1 MIQSELPMSP
11 TPGLPEELQ
20 PAARVLMDAMAA
32 QQPLDRVFAD
42 FCARAYVK
50 PDWAGPASEFLTAQF
65 EGREMELAAMTRV
78 PDLIIELASGHQTL
92 TSVVTFEWA
101 AAADSARMSKL
112 AEALAATHSSMHNPE
127 AVHLMLAL
135 ATSLAIT
142 RYPRAEQMLALA
154 EPQATEEHQ
163 ESLAEAR
170 QWLAAGLVLRGSSQE
185 IRDLWNHRLRRRRT
199 HWTWNSDHEKA
210 ALEELELRL
219 QPDMEG
225 LDLYKAI
232 LPAEWWIEA
241 GQRAAER
248 AAGESRPGP
257 DEARSPTPI
266 IVAPVQT
273 EAPQTQGPAKSTPPY
288 QQPFTQDPF
297 LIFFA
302 GGLVGAAALSL
313 VIWISPFELKR
324 SPRNTE
330 TTPQAPAAS
339 EAGSNSPPVGQDLPG
354 TPAPPPEQ
362 ERWRQEQ
369 IAKLQTSSE
378 ALKPF
383 LERASQQSLQD
394 LEPLLSGQTPELP
407 KEDPRLVQLLV
418 WLHLAPPASPDLR
431 TRLPALLAAVRPDS
445 DTLELWENLSYK
457 GAPMEHAIR
466 NAARR
471 QIYDNS
477 GAWSASQKEW
487 LNRLG
492 WAPPP

>member
-1 MIQSELPMSP
+1 MIQTELPMYS
-11 TPGLPEELQ
+11 TPELPEELQ
-20 PAARVLMDAMAA
+20 PAARALMDAVTA

-42 FCARAYVK
+42 FCAKAYIK

-65 EGREMELAAMTRV
+65 EGREAELAAMTRV

-92 TSVVTFEWA
+92 TSIVAFEWA

-154 EPQATEEHQ
+154 ESQATEEHQ
-163 ESLAEAR
+163 ESLQEAR
-170 QWLAAGLVLRGSSQE
+170 QWLAAGRVLRGSNQD

-199 HWTWNSDHEKA
+199 PWTWNSDLEKA
-210 ALEELELRL
+210 ALEELALRL
-219 QPDMEG
+219 QPEMDG

-232 LPAEWWIEA
+232 VPSDWWAEAE
-241 GQRAAER
+241 QRAAER
-248 AAGESRPGP
+248 AVAETEPQP
-257 DEARSPTPI
+257 ARTHSPSP
-266 IVAPVQT
+266 IVAPVHH
-273 EAPQTQGPAKSTPPY
+273 EASQPATSAKASPQLTPP
-288 QQPFTQDPF
+288 FRQDPL

-324 SPRNTE
+324 SPRDAGAAPTPSATAVATE
-330 TTPQAPAAS
+330 SDSIT
-339 EAGSNSPPVGQDLPG
+339 GS
-354 TPAPPPEQ
+354 TAPPPEQ
-362 ERWRQEQ
+362 ELWRKEQ
-369 IAKLQTSSE
+369 LAKIQSSAE
-378 ALKPF
+378 AIKPLF
-383 LERASQQSLQD
+383 ERASQQPWTD
-394 LEPLLSGQTPELP
+394 LEALLSGQTPELP
-407 KEDPRLVQLLV
+407 KEDARLAQLLI
-418 WLHLAPPASPDLR
+418 WLHLDPPDNPELR
-431 TRLPALLAAVRPDS
+431 ARLPALLAAARPDS
-445 DTLELWENLSYK
+445 DTLELWENLAYK
-457 GAPMEHAIR
+457 GAPMEQVIR

-471 QIYDNS
+471 QIYDNP

>member
-1 MIQSELPMSP
+1 MIQSELPIYT
-11 TPGLPEELQ
+11 TPELPEELQ
-20 PAARVLMDAMAA
+20 PAARALMDALAA

-42 FCARAYVK
+42 FCAKAYIK

-65 EGREMELAAMTRV
+65 EGRESLLAAMTRV

-92 TSVVTFEWA
+92 TSVVAFEWA

-163 ESLAEAR
+163 ESLQEAR
-170 QWLAAGLVLRGSSQE
+170 QWLAAGRVLRGSNQD

-199 HWTWNSDHEKA
+199 PWNWSSDLEKA
-210 ALEELELRL
+210 ALEELEARL
-219 QPDMEG
+219 QPGMEG
-225 LDLYKAI
+225 LDFYKAI
-232 LPAEWWIEA
+232 VPDEWWAEA

-248 AAGESRPGP
+248 DSA
-257 DEARSPTPI
+257 EAEPQPAKPRTPTPI
-266 IVAPVQT
+266 VATVQQ
-273 EAPQTQGPAKSTPPY
+273 EAQPAPPPAKAPSPLPQIY
-288 QQPFTQDPF
+288 KQDP
-297 LIFFA
+297 LYIFFA

-324 SPRNTE
+324 SPMNTGAE
-330 TTPQAPAAS
+330 PLPAQTSAGAESTSADHSSTDTPAA
-339 EAGSNSPPVGQDLPG
+339 
-354 TPAPPPEQ
+354 PPEQ
-362 ERWRQEQ
+362 ELWRKEHLARIQ
-369 IAKLQTSSE
+369 SSGE
-378 ALKPF
+378 AIKPLF
-383 LERASQQSLQD
+383 ERASKQPWME
-394 LEPLLSGQTPELP
+394 LEALLSGQTPELP
-407 KEDPRLVQLLV
+407 KEDARLAQLLI
-418 WLHLAPPASPDLR
+418 WLHLDPPANPDLQD
-431 TRLPALLAAVRPDS
+431 RLPALLAAVRPDS

-457 GAPMEHAIR
+457 GAPLEKVIR

-471 QIYDNS
+471 QIYDNA

>member
-1 MIQSELPMSP
+1 MIQSELPMHT
-11 TPGLPEELQ
+11 TPDLPEELQ
-20 PAARVLMDAMAA
+20 PAARALMDAVAA

-42 FCARAYVK
+42 FCAKAYIK
-50 PDWAGPASEFLTAQF
+50 PDWAGPASEFLTVQF
-65 EGREMELAAMTRV
+65 EGREAELAAMTRV

-92 TSVVTFEWA
+92 TSVVAFEWA

-163 ESLAEAR
+163 ESLQEAR
-170 QWLAAGLVLRGSSQE
+170 QWLAAGRVLRGSNQD
-185 IRDLWNHRLRRRRT
+185 IRDLWNHRLRRRKT
-199 HWTWNSDHEKA
+199 PWTWNSDLEKA

-219 QPDMEG
+219 QPEMEG

-232 LPAEWWIEA
+232 VPAEWWAEA

-248 AAGESRPGP
+248 AVAEAEPQPARP
-257 DEARSPTPI
+257 RSPIP
-266 IVAPVQT
+266 IVAPVHH
-273 EAPQTQGPAKSTPPY
+273 EAQPSPPSAKAGPQLPQNY
-288 QQPFTQDPF
+288 RQDPLF
-297 LIFFA
+297 IFFA

-324 SPRNTE
+324 SPRDAGTAPPPSA
-330 TTPQAPAAS
+330 TTD
-339 EAGSNSPPVGQDLPG
+339 AGSEPSTGSTAQPT

-362 ERWRQEQ
+362 ELWRKEQ
-369 IAKLQTSSE
+369 LAKIQSSAE
-378 ALKPF
+378 TIKPLF
-383 LERASQQSLQD
+383 ERASQQPWTD
-394 LEPLLSGQTPELP
+394 LEALLSGQTPELP
-407 KEDPRLVQLLV
+407 REDARLAQLLI
-418 WLHLAPPASPDLR
+418 WLHLDPPDNPELQA
-431 TRLPALLAAVRPDS
+431 RLPALLAAVRPDS
-445 DTLELWENLSYK
+445 DTLELWENLAYK
-457 GAPMEHAIR
+457 GAPMEQVIR

-471 QIYDNS
+471 QIYDNP

>member
-1 MIQSELPMSP
+1 MIQSELPMST
-11 TPGLPEELQ
+11 TPELPEELQ
-20 PAARVLMDAMAA
+20 PAARALMDAVAA

-42 FCARAYVK
+42 FCAKAYIK

-65 EGREMELAAMTRV
+65 EGREAELAAMTRV

-92 TSVVTFEWA
+92 TSVVAFEWA

-163 ESLAEAR
+163 ESLQEAR
-170 QWLAAGLVLRGSSQE
+170 EWLAAGRVLRGSSQD

-199 HWTWNSDHEKA
+199 SWTWSSDLEKA
-210 ALEELELRL
+210 ALEELEARL
-219 QPDMEG
+219 QPEMEG

-232 LPAEWWIEA
+232 VPAEWWDEA
-241 GQRAAER
+241 EQRAAER
-248 AAGESRPGP
+248 EAA
-257 DEARSPTPI
+257 EAVPQAAKPRSPIP
-266 IVAPVQT
+266 IVAPVQQ
-273 EAPQTQGPAKSTPPY
+273 EAQPAPPPAKATSPLPHSY
-288 QQPFTQDPF
+288 KQDP
-297 LIFFA
+297 LYIFFA

-324 SPRNTE
+324 SPRNR
-330 TTPQAPAAS
+330 PAAPVPASSAEAAS
-339 EAGSNSPPVGQDLPG
+339 EPPSIIQADPA

-362 ERWRQEQ
+362 ELWRKEQ
-369 IAKLQTSSE
+369 LAKIQSSAE
-378 ALKPF
+378 AIKPLF
-383 LERASQQSLQD
+383 ERASQQPWTE
-394 LEPLLSGQTPELP
+394 LEALLSGQTTELP
-407 KEDPRLVQLLV
+407 KEDARLAQLLI
-418 WLHLAPPASPDLR
+418 WLHLDPPANPDLQA
-431 TRLPALLAAVRPDS
+431 RLPALLAAVRPDS

-457 GAPMEHAIR
+457 GAPLEQVIR

-471 QIYDNS
+471 QIYDNA